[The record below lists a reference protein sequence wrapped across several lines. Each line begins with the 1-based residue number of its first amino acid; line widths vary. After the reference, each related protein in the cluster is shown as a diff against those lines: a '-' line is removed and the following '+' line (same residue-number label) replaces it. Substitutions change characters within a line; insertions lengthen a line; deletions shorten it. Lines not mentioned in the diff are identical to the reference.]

1 MGRKKFSS
9 IVIIFMLVPLFSTIL
24 TVTQAADVEGVSI
37 TSDSIAITPENP
49 IAGTPISI
57 KSTLNNSNTE
67 VTEVDVYFYKN
78 TYESGNPWKI
88 QHLSLDASDGIRGIK
103 TGSIYYVEAED
114 DANIEQFVKEYL
126 INDQLDEYEIIVDKS
141 VNLKTDGYTY
151 YT

>member
-1 MGRKKFSS
+1 MTKYQVK
-9 IVIIFMLVPLFSTIL
+9 IKLK
-24 TVTQAADVEGVSI
+24 EG
-37 TSDSIAITPENP
+37 
-49 IAGTPISI
+49 I
-57 KSTLNNSNTE
+57 KDIEAETLMTF
-67 VTEVDVYFYKN
+67 V
-78 TYESGNPWKI
+78 
-88 QHLSLDASDGIRGIK
+88 DASDGIRSIK

>member
-1 MGRKKFSS
+1 MVKYQVK
-9 IVIIFMLVPLFSTIL
+9 VKLK
-24 TVTQAADVEGVSI
+24 EG
-37 TSDSIAITPENP
+37 
-49 IAGTPISI
+49 I
-57 KSTLNNSNTE
+57 KDIKAETLMTF
-67 VTEVDVYFYKN
+67 V
-78 TYESGNPWKI
+78 
-88 QHLSLDASDGIRGIK
+88 DASDGIRSIK

>member
-1 MGRKKFSS
+1 M
-9 IVIIFMLVPLFSTIL
+9 
-24 TVTQAADVEGVSI
+24 
-37 TSDSIAITPENP
+37 
-49 IAGTPISI
+49 
-57 KSTLNNSNTE
+57 
-67 VTEVDVYFYKN
+67 
-78 TYESGNPWKI
+78 
-88 QHLSLDASDGIRGIK
+88 IK

>member
-1 MGRKKFSS
+1 MTKYQVK
-9 IVIIFMLVPLFSTIL
+9 VKLK
-24 TVTQAADVEGVSI
+24 EGIKDIEAETLMTFVS
-37 TSDSIAITPENP
+37 DKDK
-49 IAGTPISI
+49 I
-57 KSTLNNSNTE
+57 KS
-67 VTEVDVYFYKN
+67 
-78 TYESGNPWKI
+78 
-88 QHLSLDASDGIRGIK
+88 IK

>member
-1 MGRKKFSS
+1 MVKYQVK
-9 IVIIFMLVPLFSTIL
+9 VKLK
-24 TVTQAADVEGVSI
+24 EG
-37 TSDSIAITPENP
+37 
-49 IAGTPISI
+49 I
-57 KSTLNNSNTE
+57 KDIEAETLMTF
-67 VTEVDVYFYKN
+67 VDAN
-78 TYESGNPWKI
+78 
-88 QHLSLDASDGIRGIK
+88 DGIRSIK

>member
-1 MGRKKFSS
+1 MVKYQVK
-9 IVIIFMLVPLFSTIL
+9 VKLK
-24 TVTQAADVEGVSI
+24 EG
-37 TSDSIAITPENP
+37 
-49 IAGTPISI
+49 I
-57 KSTLNNSNTE
+57 KDIEAETLMTF
-67 VTEVDVYFYKN
+67 V
-78 TYESGNPWKI
+78 
-88 QHLSLDASDGIRGIK
+88 DASDGIRSIK

>member
-1 MGRKKFSS
+1 MVKYQVK
-9 IVIIFMLVPLFSTIL
+9 VKLK
-24 TVTQAADVEGVSI
+24 EG
-37 TSDSIAITPENP
+37 
-49 IAGTPISI
+49 I
-57 KSTLNNSNTE
+57 KDIEAETLMTFVN
-67 VTEVDVYFYKN
+67 
-78 TYESGNPWKI
+78 
-88 QHLSLDASDGIRGIK
+88 ASDGIRSIK